1 MAATYREVVYM
12 CLDEIKSLNGDS
24 TITEEHV
31 IFLAN

>member
-1 MAATYREVVYM
+1 MALYRDVVYFV
-12 CLDEIKSLNGDS
+12 LDSIKALNGDS